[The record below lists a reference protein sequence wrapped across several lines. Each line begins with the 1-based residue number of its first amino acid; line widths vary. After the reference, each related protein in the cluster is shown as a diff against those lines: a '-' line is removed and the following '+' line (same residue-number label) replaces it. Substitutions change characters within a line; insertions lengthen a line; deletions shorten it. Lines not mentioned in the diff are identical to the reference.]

1 MFTKIGVPAVPTTT
15 LTAFPAAASPV
26 AETLIAVPV
35 VRLLPVTFNTFPASW
50 LLERFAR
57 LPVEDAAPEA
67 ETLKTL
73 PVKDC
78 ARTFTAPIVY
88 PATESVCPE

>member
-1 MFTKIGVPAVPTTT
+1 MFTKIGVPAVPTV
-15 LTAFPAAASPV
+15 TATALPPAARLV
-26 AETLIAVPV
+26 VETFTAVPV
-35 VRLLPVTFNTFPASW
+35 VRPLPWTLRTFPASW

-73 PVKDC
+73 PVKD
-78 ARTFTAPIVY
+78 
-88 PATESVCPE
+88 